1 MKALRKKKL
10 KAKQA
15 RCRCKKRSTKR
26 KSNSLLRQLRRFVRI
41 SVRAP
46 RVNVTSPIPQVEAP
60 VVHVEAPVIQVE
72 APVVHV
78 ERPVVQVEAP
88 VVHVE
93 PPVVQVEAPVVHVEP
108 PVVRVEAPY
117 VQVEAPKPIVI
128 PAPLVKVDVEAEESA
143 DQACIDGLRQELSKC
158 LRNDQL
164 VEVLLTTDWGP
175 ESRSYRVGKLLRV
188 DEGIIELLTLASS
201 RTNGASIL
209 IPITHIVAIIPNAEP
224 Y

>member
-15 RCRCKKRSTKR
+15 RCKKRSTRR
-26 KSNSLLRQLRRFVRI
+26 KSKSLLRQLRRFVRI
-41 SVRAP
+41 HVRAP
-46 RVNVTSPIPQVEAP
+46 RVNVTTPFPQVEAP
-60 VVHVEAPVIQVE
+60 DVHVEAPVVQVE
-72 APVVHV
+72 APVIHV
-78 ERPVVQVEAP
+78 EPPVVQVEAPVIHVEPPVIQVEAP

-93 PPVVQVEAPVVHVEP
+93 PPVVQ
-108 PVVRVEAPY
+108 VEAPY

-143 DQACIDGLRQELSKC
+143 DQACIEGLRQELSKC

-188 DEGIIELLTLASS
+188 DEGIIELQTLTSS

>member
-1 MKALRKKKL
+1 MKALKKKKL

-15 RCRCKKRSTKR
+15 RCCRCKKRSTKR

-41 SVRAP
+41 NVRAP
-46 RVNVTSPIPQVEAP
+46 RVNVTTPIPQVDAP
-60 VVHVEAPVIQVE
+60 VVQVD
-72 APVVHV
+72 A
-78 ERPVVQVEAP
+78 PVVQVEAP

-93 PPVVQVEAPVVHVEP
+93 PPVVQVEAPVV
-108 PVVRVEAPY
+108 
-117 VQVEAPKPIVI
+117 QVEAPKPIVI
-128 PAPLVKVDVEAEESA
+128 PAPLVKVDVETEESA
-143 DQACIDGLRQELSKC
+143 DQACIEGLRQELSNC
-158 LRNDQL
+158 MRRDQH

-188 DEGIIELLTLASS
+188 DEGIIELQTLASS

>member
-1 MKALRKKKL
+1 MLPLKALRKKKL

-60 VVHVEAPVIQVE
+60 VVHVEAPVVHVD
-72 APVVHV
+72 APVI
-78 ERPVVQVEAP
+78 QVEAP

-108 PVVRVEAPY
+108 PVVQVEAPY

-143 DQACIDGLRQELSKC
+143 DQACIEGLRQELSKC

>member
-1 MKALRKKKL
+1 MLPLKALKKKKL

-15 RCRCKKRSTKR
+15 RCCRCKKRSTKR

-41 SVRAP
+41 NVRAP
-46 RVNVTSPIPQVEAP
+46 RVNVTTPIPQVDA
-60 VVHVEAPVIQVE
+60 
-72 APVVHV
+72 
-78 ERPVVQVEAP
+78 PVVQVDAP
-88 VVHVE
+88 V
-93 PPVVQVEAPVVHVEP
+93 
-108 PVVRVEAPY
+108 

-128 PAPLVKVDVEAEESA
+128 PAPLVKVDVETEESA
-143 DQACIDGLRQELSKC
+143 DQACIEGLRQELSNC
-158 LRNDQL
+158 MRRDQH

-188 DEGIIELLTLASS
+188 DEGIIELQTLASS